1 MEETN
6 QQPVQQVSSKL
17 KTIHRAIQTAAVLIL
32 FGCVAILISGAI
44 NKFLTAG
51 LTLTLSIFIIISL
64 GATLCLPWV
73 ARVTR
78 PNQRIFSIVMLSLIG
93 GSALLW
99 VISAIFIYLLY
110 KNYEAYTPETIVL
123 FLNFIKIC
131 MIISFQAIEAN
142 MISLCIIKYK
152 KQYIPFQA
160 IMYASYL
167 FIDFWVSI
175 VIGGVSITTA
185 DGLQFKPIIQQIFTP
200 GMWTMLVIAIAYVAI
215 ANGVINSIE
224 ARKNGDYY
232 DYRGRRRRRG
242 AALTGALMDSFT
254 DIEDYETKNEQKSEQ
269 PKVETKTEVSAEE
282 KLAKLKDLLDKNL
295 ITEEEYNQKKA
306 KILEEM

>member
-6 QQPVQQVSSKL
+6 QQPVQQTSNKL
-17 KTIHRAIQTAAVLIL
+17 KVIHRSIQTAAILIL
-32 FGCVAILISGAI
+32 FGCVAILISGI
-44 NKFLTAG
+44 FNKFLTAG
-51 LTLTLSIFIIISL
+51 ITLTLSIFIIISL
-64 GATLCLPWV
+64 GAILCLPWI
-73 ARVTR
+73 ARVSQH
-78 PNQRIFSIVMLSLIG
+78 NQRIFSIVMLALIG

-99 VISAIFIYLLY
+99 VIAAIFIYLLY
-110 KNYEAYTPETIVL
+110 KNYESYTPQTIVL
-123 FLNFIKIC
+123 FLNFIKVC

-142 MISLCIIKYK
+142 MISLCIIKFK

-167 FIDFWVSI
+167 FVDLWVSI
-175 VIGGVSITTA
+175 VIGGIKLSVEN
-185 DGLQFKPIIQQIFTP
+185 GLEFKPIFEQIFSA
-200 GMWTMLVIAIAYVAI
+200 GMITVLVIAIVYIAI
-215 ANGVINSIE
+215 ANGIINSIE

-232 DYRGRRRRRG
+232 DNRGRRRRRG

>member
-1 MEETN
+1 MEET
-6 QQPVQQVSSKL
+6 QQKPTIGNKL
-17 KTIHRAIQTAAVLIL
+17 KLVHRSIQTASILVLFACVAVLI
-32 FGCVAILISGAI
+32 SGI
-44 NKFLTAG
+44 FNKFLTAG

-64 GATLCLPWV
+64 GAILCLPWL
-73 ARVTR
+73 ARVSDSK
-78 PNQRIFSIVMLSLIG
+78 QRVFSIVMLALLG
-93 GSALLW
+93 GSAILW

-110 KNYEAYTPETIVL
+110 KNGETYSANTVVI
-123 FLNFIKIC
+123 FLNFVKAC

-142 MISLCIIKYK
+142 MISLCIIKFK

-167 FIDFWVSI
+167 FVDLWVSI
-175 VIGGVSITTA
+175 VLAGVKINTGNGVEFSPVLPSFFSAGMITV
-185 DGLQFKPIIQQIFTP
+185 
-200 GMWTMLVIAIAYVAI
+200 LVIAIIYIII
-215 ANGVINSIE
+215 ANAIINSIE
-224 ARKNGDYY
+224 ARKNGEYY
-232 DYRGRRRRRG
+232 DIRGRRRHRG

-254 DIEDYETKNEQKSEQ
+254 DIEDYDTNNKKSENAEQAKTETKNEAS
-269 PKVETKTEVSAEE
+269 VEE